1 MVIYIDGNAYT
12 LTAYIR
18 PSLASDRIGF
28 KNDNAGIDVKCIIR
42 GHDLVFGGG
51 VGNDPFYIFD
61 FDFDEQ
67 HKKTWELND
76 GQYLL
81 QLPILLGT
89 LDKTYY
95 AIINASLSNNFIT
108 LCVNSTDGST
118 GYQPVGADAEL
129 EDIDVSS
136 WFVNMVGTYARDI
149 ITSIMENIL
158 DMEYGVRP
166 DVYLDTFEPS
176 IDGTF
181 NPYTDGGD
189 YTPLRIVSRFP
200 NGSPQDAYSKVLCV
214 LNRMPSL
221 EEING
226 KLSVVAYSDNGVIT
240 TNSWSID
247 AYYGAYIS
255 TDNGRIQLVIENQ
268 NEEIVVKT
276 NFAGFTFQ
284 YYDIDFD
291 HQFRRSLPSG
301 LAKMNVQIPQL
312 LDNPSAGQGF
322 GFIHDNDVPEN
333 FGVFAAQDN
342 SPYIV
347 DGNTLSSEKGGW
359 ANSLQW
365 SSVQSLLE
373 AIITMEFEG
382 FDDNPPSVATTQYR
396 EELASGFTV
405 TPLIPQS
412 LS

>member
-1 MVIYIDGNAYT
+1 MVIYIGGNSNT
-12 LTAYIR
+12 LTAYVR
-18 PSLASDRIGF
+18 PNSPSDRIGF
-28 KNDNAGIDVKCIIR
+28 KNDNAGIEVKCIIR

-51 VGNDPFYIFD
+51 DGNDPFYIFD

-136 WFVNMVGTYARDI
+136 WFVNMVGTYARDV

-166 DVYLDTFEPS
+166 DVYLDTFETS
-176 IDGTF
+176 VDGTF
-181 NPYTDGGD
+181 NPYTDGG
-189 YTPLRIVSRFP
+189 TFIPLRILSRFP
-200 NGSPQDAYSKVLCV
+200 SGCPIHAQTIGSSTPVCTFNREPNAKELKKLVIYTGIDEGILEFASVSEQIAYFDGTSVEV
-214 LNRMPSL
+214 AMR
-221 EEING
+221 ING
-226 KLSVVAYSDNGVIT
+226 T
-240 TNSWSID
+240 TVSID
-247 AYYGAYIS
+247 TTEGDAVDI
-255 TDNGRIQLVIENQ
+255 
-268 NEEIVVKT
+268 
-276 NFAGFTFQ
+276 
-284 YYDIDFD
+284 YDIDYD
-291 HQFRRSLPSG
+291 HQFRRALPSG
-301 LAKMNVQIPQL
+301 LTKMNVQIPQL

-322 GFIHDNDVPEN
+322 GIIHEEEVPEN

-342 SPYIV
+342 APYIV
-347 DGNTLSSEKGGW
+347 EGNTLSSTKGGW
-359 ANSLQW
+359 ASSLQW
-365 SSVQSLLE
+365 AVVQSLLE
-373 AIITMEFEG
+373 AIVTMEFEG
-382 FDDNPPSVATTQYR
+382 FDEHQPSVAPTQYR
-396 EELASGFTV
+396 EALASGFVV
-405 TPLIPQS
+405 TPLIPQT